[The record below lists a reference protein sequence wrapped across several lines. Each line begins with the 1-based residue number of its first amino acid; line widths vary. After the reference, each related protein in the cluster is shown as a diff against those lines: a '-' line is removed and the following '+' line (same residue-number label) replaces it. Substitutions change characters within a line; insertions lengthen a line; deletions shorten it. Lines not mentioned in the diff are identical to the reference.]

1 MKQKKTFSRQ
11 GDAPRR
17 RPAVQKGSAAPRSE
31 AIAPRGEF
39 TVSAAALNGES
50 AALADWWAKYASVEN
65 DIVSAQERRRRR
77 AKARRRD
84 RARAIGD
91 GSVGAPGQSVRRG
104 EPRKRTGPRS
114 DMGRTVQLHTQ
125 GLRRQIRR
133 DVRHMAPRQPG
144 RFAPRLASGRLWRRR
159 GHDPLAGL
167 PVGASR

>member
-17 RPAVQKGSAAPRSE
+17 RPAVQKGSAIPRSE

-39 TVSAAALNGES
+39 AVSAAALNGES
-50 AALADWWAKYASVEN
+50 AALAAWWAKYAPVEN
-65 DIVSAQERRRRR
+65 AIVSAQERRRRR

-84 RARAIGD
+84 RARAITGPW
-91 GSVGAPGQSVRRG
+91 GAPGQSVRRG
-104 EPRKRTGPRS
+104 EPRKRTGPRA
-114 DMGRTVQLHTQ
+114 DVGRTVQLHTQ

-144 RFAPRLASGRLWRRR
+144 RFAPRLASGRLWRR
-159 GHDPLAGL
+159 
-167 PVGASR
+167 